1 MTDEKTNEPRVS
13 NKHVRRNPSVPETMA
28 GEPTSVVAVRVPRSV
43 KARYVERSRAIG
55 MKLDH
60 WARVLMDAE
69 LQRVARGDPTVTSR
83 DDYES

>member
-1 MTDEKTNEPRVS
+1 MTDEKTNEPRVP
-13 NKHVRRNPSVPETMA
+13 NKHVRRN
-28 GEPTSVVAVRVPRSV
+28 PTSVVAVRVPRSV
-43 KARYVERSRAIG
+43 KAQYVERCRALG